1 MRSRLC
7 GYNHAV
13 KSARTAIFRLLV
25 CAVAAC
31 AGVEVFRQ
39 IAHANA
45 TTVALSFL
53 LAVLIV
59 SAAWGFWYAA
69 FLAVISTLAF
79 NFFFLPPVGTLTIA
93 DPQNWIALFAFLFT
107 AMVGG
112 QLSERARRE
121 AIRANQRRTEIERLY
136 SFSQRLLTI
145 ESVPELL
152 NQVPRTVTEIFAA
165 RGAAIQ
171 VTDRADVYRSTA
183 QTSELDMERLQA
195 VALRGQ
201 PIVDSDRGLVF
212 VPLRLGV
219 RSIGSIG
226 ISEAA
231 LSPESLEA
239 LSTLIA
245 IAMERTSAIE
255 SIGKAEAAR
264 EHEKLHSAILDSIAH
279 EFRTPLTAIKASVTS
294 MLAGGLSAGQ
304 QNELLAVVDEESDRM
319 DHLVE
324 EAMQLARLES
334 HQVELERQ
342 PHNIAKAIDQALQA
356 TAKITAKHSLNVYA
370 PEDLPKVEFDLELIT
385 NVLVQL
391 IENAVKY
398 SPPASQITV
407 SAEDTGKSI
416 LLSVA
421 DRGAGIDE
429 LERALIFDK
438 FYRGKHNR
446 YSVQGTGMGL
456 AIAKAIVEAHGGSVE
471 VTSQPGEGSVFSFSL
486 PLKQVTGV
494 RDDPGNAMAR
504 SGE

>member
-1 MRSRLC
+1 MVLS
-7 GYNHAV
+7 G
-13 KSARTAIFRLLV
+13 
-25 CAVAAC
+25 VAF
-31 AGVEVFRQ
+31 FRQ
-39 IAHANA
+39 VTHANA
-45 TTVALSFL
+45 TTVALTFL
-53 LAVLIV
+53 VAVLVV
-59 SAAWGFWYAA
+59 SALWGFWYAA

-107 AMVGG
+107 AMVAG

-136 SFSQRLLTI
+136 SFSQRLLTT

-171 VTDRADVYRSTA
+171 VSERTDVYRSSA
-183 QTSELDMERLQA
+183 QTVELDSERLQA
-195 VALRGQ
+195 VAMRGE
-201 PIVDSDRGLVF
+201 PITDADHGLDF

-219 RSIGSIG
+219 RTVGAIG
-226 ISEAA
+226 ISGGT

-245 IAMERTSAIE
+245 IAMERTTAIE
-255 SIGKAEAAR
+255 NIGKAEAAR

-279 EFRTPLTAIKASVTS
+279 EFRTPLTAIKASATS
-294 MLAGGLSAGQ
+294 LLAGGLTSGQ
-304 QNELLAVVDEESDRM
+304 QQELLAVVDEEADRM

-334 HQVELERQ
+334 HQVELDRRTHLIGE
-342 PHNIAKAIDQALQA
+342 AVEQALQMTKKV
-356 TAKITAKHSLNVYA
+356 TAAHPLQVSI
-370 PEDLPKVEFDLELIT
+370 PPDLPAVDFDLDLVT

-391 IENAVKY
+391 IENAAKY
-398 SPPASQITV
+398 SPPASQISV
-407 SAEDTGKSI
+407 LAEHAGASI
-416 LLSVA
+416 LISVA

-438 FYRGKHNR
+438 FYRGKDNR

-456 AIAKAIVEAHGGSVE
+456 AIAKAIVEAHGGAVE
-471 VTSQPGEGSVFSFSL
+471 VTSQLGSGSVFSFSL
-486 PLKQVTGV
+486 PLSQAGSAIHGGTSSVAPV
-494 RDDPGNAMAR
+494 RK
-504 SGE
+504 